1 MKNFIVLLCLS
12 LSLTGRAKESLSEH
26 VFSSYKEVTYG
37 NAFAYIGYLGLHGP
51 VPGHVNLRWWVLLPS

>member
-1 MKNFIVLLCLS
+1 MKNFIVLLS
-12 LSLTGRAKESLSEH
+12 LSLTGRDKESLSEH

-37 NAFAYIGYLGLHGP
+37 NAFANRYLGLQGP